1 MDKRIRIL
9 KKHKDG
15 RLMLFSVILFVL
27 LAVWLVISA
36 RNANSAAEKSRSDSV
51 YRTVMHSAALCYS
64 IEGEYPTDLEYLE
77 ENYGVKINR
86 DRYIVHYEYFGG
98 NIRPTVTVADRD
110 QSSGNANGMVVL
122 DQ

>member
-1 MDKRIRIL
+1 MNAKVKMVKRQKIN
-9 KKHKDG
+9 K
-15 RLMLFSVILFVL
+15 LMLFSVVLFIL

-36 RNANSAAEKSRSDSV
+36 KNAENAAERSRSESL

-64 IEGEYPTDLEYLE
+64 IEGEYPPNLDYLE
-77 ENYGVKINR
+77 ENYGVKINH

-98 NIRPTVTVADRD
+98 NIRPTVTVAER
-110 QSSGNANGMVVL
+110 SRSGGNERTVL